1 VAVNPSEGAQ
11 ATPRASSER
20 VLRLVSVVVAVR
32 NEEAHL
38 PAQLEALAGQT
49 YRQPWEL
56 IVVDNGSTDGSR
68 GVVERWAPQLPPLT
82 VVDAS
87 GRRGLSY
94 AKNLGIVWAQGDL
107 LAFCDADDVVSP
119 GWLLALVEAAL
130 DGDVVAGR
138 FDYRTLNDAR
148 RRAWRPEQERDG
160 LPVGLG
166 FLPYAPGGNCA
177 VWAAVA
183 LELGWNEA
191 FAFGGDDQDFSWRA
205 QLAGYRLVYARDAL
219 VQLRFR
225 TGLGELARQWFA
237 YGRAGSVLFDSF
249 HAAGMPRTRPKEA
262 LRTWRWLLRRSPD
275 LVRSS
280 QRRGNWVRLASLRAG
295 RVAGSLRVRKLF
307 L

>member
-1 VAVNPSEGAQ
+1 MDSSQRAHT
-11 ATPRASSER
+11 TPRVQSAGVSAS
-20 VLRLVSVVVAVR
+20 LVSVVIAVR
-32 NEEAHL
+32 NEQVHL
-38 PAQLEALAGQT
+38 PAQLQALAGQT
-49 YRQPWEL
+49 YQQPWEL
-56 IVVDNGSTDGSR
+56 VIVDNGSTDASR
-68 GVVERWAPQLPPLT
+68 SVVERWAPQLPPLT
-82 VVDAS
+82 VIDAS
-87 GRRGLSY
+87 ARRGLSY
-94 AKNLGIVWAQGDL
+94 AKNLGISWARGDL

-119 GWLLALVEAAL
+119 GWLAALVEAAEH
-130 DGDVVAGR
+130 GDLVAGR

-148 RRAWRPEQERDG
+148 RQAWRPELDEND
-160 LPVGLG
+160 LPVGFG

-205 QLAGYRLVYARDAL
+205 QLAGYHLVYAPDAL

-225 TGLGELARQWFA
+225 TGLGGLARQWFA

-249 HAAGMPRTRPKEA
+249 HPVGMPRARPKEA
-262 LRTWRWLLRRSPD
+262 LQTWRWLVRRSPD

-280 QRRGNWVRLASLRAG
+280 QRRGNWIRLASLRAG